1 MCHSKP
7 GKVSIATHASKIPV
21 PIPDGIKQIPSFPTL
36 GYMSKGSIKNLN
48 KIMDLVFEK
57 NGWQVRRK

>member
-1 MCHSKP
+1 MCHSEP
-7 GKVSIATHASKIPV
+7 GKVSIATHLSKIPL
-21 PIPDGIKQIPSFPTL
+21 PIPECTKQIPSFLTL

-57 NGWQVRRK
+57 KWLAS